1 MKVVYARINNA
12 AGSPILTGEATG
24 PLIVLKDHRGT
35 VVASVVLAD
44 LLGFCAE
51 LAADPDSA
59 KKPRIT
65 Q

>member
-1 MKVVYARINNA
+1 MKVVHARINNS
-12 AGSPILTGEATG
+12 AGDPILTGEATG
-24 PLIVLKDHRGT
+24 AVIVLKDRHGK
-35 VVASVVLAD
+35 VVAGVVLAD